1 MLEVL
6 IKSLTFILIIVIAY
20 SLKQIKVLKKEDA
33 NVLATI
39 IMNITL
45 PCALLTSAN
54 GIELNGVIIILI
66 VIGILTNVIMIMIGY
81 FATQHEDNCL
91 KASFMINTS
100 GYNIGNFVLPFVQ
113 SFFPG
118 LGVVYLCSFDI
129 GNALMGLGI
138 TYAAADHVASGEN
151 HFSLKELLKKLFSS
165 NGIDEKSFLSNS
177 LKELLKK
184 LFSSIPFDVYVL
196 IFILAIFKLQIP
208 TPILSIADTI
218 GAGNSFLAML
228 MIGLLLEIRISPRE
242 VKNVIKVLYL
252 RIIGTIM
259 ISLITYF
266 IFPLPLLAK
275 QILIMAYCAPLSTVS
290 AVFTKKVGYVGDM
303 SATANSLSIILGV
316 VCMTVLL
323 VLFI

>member
-1 MLEVL
+1 MFDVL
-6 IKSLTFILIIVIAY
+6 IKSFTFVLIIMIAY
-20 SLKQIKVLKKEDA
+20 ALKKAKVLKKEDA

-54 GIELNGVIIILI
+54 GIELDMTIFILI
-66 VIGILTNVIMIMIGY
+66 AIGILSNIVMIIIGY
-81 FATQHEDNCL
+81 I
-91 KASFMINTS
+91 ASMKENAKMKGAYMINTS

-151 HFSLKELLKKLFSS
+151 HFDVKELF
-165 NGIDEKSFLSNS
+165 
-177 LKELLKK
+177 KK
-184 LFSSIPFDVYVL
+184 LFSSIPFDIYVL

-208 TPILSIADTI
+208 TPVLTIASTI
-218 GAGNSFLAML
+218 GSGNSFLAML
-228 MIGLLLEIRISPRE
+228 MIGLMLEIKVSSTE
-242 VKNVIKVLYL
+242 AKNVFKIIIL
-252 RIIGTIM
+252 RVIGTII
-259 ISLITYF
+259 ISGMTLLL
-266 IFPLPLLAK
+266 PLPLLAK

-290 AVFTKKVGYVGDM
+290 AVFTRKIGYHGDM
-303 SATANSLSIILGV
+303 SATANSISIVLSII
-316 VCMTVLL
+316 CTVIL
-323 VLFI
+323 LFIFI